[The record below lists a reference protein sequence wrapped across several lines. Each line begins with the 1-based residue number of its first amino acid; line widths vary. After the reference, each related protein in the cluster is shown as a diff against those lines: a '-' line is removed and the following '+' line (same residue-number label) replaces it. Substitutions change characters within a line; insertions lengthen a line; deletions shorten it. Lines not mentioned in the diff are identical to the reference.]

1 MPSITETPRTA
12 KSRLKELELLS
23 TIPELLTHHL
33 ALRPDE
39 IIYQAYDQCE
49 KRWQALSV
57 KQVCETVTRWRHAFA
72 ARPTLVHGDRVAML
86 LPNSVEAVYFDLSA
100 LSNALVPVPLH
111 AVDTPKS
118 SAFILK
124 DSGAKV
130 LVTNKFLKWKQI
142 RDIADLPDLELVV
155 VTDDAHCDDLEAAV
169 PVMTVKTFLEKGEG
183 STLPARGPVSTDL
196 GALVYTSGTT
206 GNPKGVMLTHRN
218 VLANVMGLA
227 QTLPFYEKETVLS
240 YLPLS
245 HTFERTTSY
254 YMSLGLGFTVAFN
267 RSIPNLM
274 EDFRTIRP
282 SVLMSVPRVYEMVYN
297 KLRDGLVKK
306 GRAAQYLFDWA
317 VEVGWRRFCRENG
330 LPVEPSARAYLDP
343 LVADWLDEKI
353 GRELRAVFGDNIHL
367 YISGAAALSST
378 VAKTYLGLGVN
389 ILQGYGL
396 TEATPV
402 ISVNIPGRNDPKT
415 VGPALPNLEVRLG
428 DGDELLVRGPTVM
441 KGYWHR
447 EEATRETITE
457 DGWLKTGDVC
467 SLYKDGHIR
476 ITGRIKEIIV
486 TSTGE
491 KVPPTDLESAI
502 ESDRLF
508 AQSMVLGEDRP
519 FIAALCVV
527 NPDEW
532 SAVCEELGLEAADP
546 ASLEAPAAKR
556 LALRRVKAATAG
568 FPNYG
573 VPRQVTLTTEPWTID
588 NGFLTPT
595 MKKKRRVIASTY
607 AKEIDAMY
615 DTLAGKR

>member
-1 MPSITETPRTA
+1 MTSEQQTVRDSKA
-12 KSRLKELELLS
+12 RLKELAPLK

-33 ALRPDE
+33 STRPDE
-39 IIYQAYDQCE
+39 ILYKAYDNRA
-49 KRWQALSV
+49 KIWRDFSV
-57 KQVCETVTRWRHAFA
+57 KSVDETVTAWRHAFA
-72 ARPTLVHGDRVAML
+72 AHATLVSGDRVAML
-86 LPNSVEAVYFDLSA
+86 LPNCIEAVYFDLSA

-142 RDIADLPDLELVV
+142 RDVAELPDLELVV
-155 VTDDAHCDDLEAAV
+155 VTDDPNCDELDADV
-169 PVMTVKTFLEKGEG
+169 PVMTVKTFLTRGQG
-183 STLPARGPVSTDL
+183 SALPAKGPEAEDL
-196 GALVYTSGTT
+196 AALVYTSGTT
-206 GNPKGVMLTHRN
+206 GNPKGVMLTHSN
-218 VLANVMGLA
+218 VLANIRGMAAV
-227 QTLPFYEKETVLS
+227 LPFYEKETLLS

-274 EDFRTIRP
+274 EDFRMIRP
-282 SVLMSVPRVYEMVYN
+282 SVLMSVPRVFEMVYN
-297 KLRDGLVKK
+297 KLHDGLAKK
-306 GRAAQYLFDWA
+306 GRLAQFLFDWA
-317 VEVGWRRFCRENG
+317 VEVGWRRFCRENH
-330 LPVEPSARAYLDP
+330 LPVEGSARAFLDP
-343 LVADWLDEKI
+343 LVANFLDKKI
-353 GRELRAVFGDNIHL
+353 GSQLRSVFGDNIHL
-367 YISGAAALSST
+367 YISGAAALSPT

-402 ISVNIPGRNDPKT
+402 ISVNVPGDNDPMT

-428 DGDELLVRGPTVM
+428 EGDELQVRGPTVM

-447 EEATRETITE
+447 EDATRETIDE
-457 DGWLKTGDVC
+457 DGWLKTGDVV

-508 AQSMVLGEDRP
+508 AQSMVVGEDRP
-519 FIAALCVV
+519 FIAALTVV
-527 NPDEW
+527 NTEEW
-532 SAVCEELGLEAADP
+532 ARVCGELGLNPEDST
-546 ASLEAPAAKR
+546 SLAAPAAKK
-556 LALRRVKAATAG
+556 LALRRIKAATAS
-568 FPNYG
+568 FSNYG
-573 VPRQVTLTTEPWTID
+573 VPRQVTLLAEPWTID
-588 NGFLTPT
+588 NGYLTPT
-595 MKKKRRVIASTY
+595 MKKKRRVIVSTY
-607 AKEIDAMY
+607 AKDIDAMY
-615 DTLAGKR
+615 DTLARKR